1 MTRQEWNDFANAN
14 VMLHNA
20 GYFEGLA
27 KIHDDYAM
35 AIHGNGFFFPW
46 HRRFVRHYELLLQS
60 MNPNVVVPYWDWTRN
75 WQNPET
81 NPVLSNR
88 FMGGNGVGRG
98 NCVRDGLIHDWTRSF
113 PSQDCIKRGFRQG
126 NTPGPFWPMD
136 AVLRVLQ
143 SANDFRTFSTNIEN
157 GPHGNVHLGIGL
169 DFQEMYAPNDPL
181 FFLHHGMVDRIWSI
195 WQAQNPRI
203 ANDITSNDID
213 GNPINPDSPLPFYN
227 EPISS
232 SVFDGGSGYCY
243 TYDDLA
249 TRSLEEFVNL
259 DNMRSRLKSQLGSEL
274 PICNSTITESY
285 FPSVKPDTRDFMFA
299 PNVTARRRM
308 NTLVKNEVLNIL
320 GCRL

>member
-1 MTRQEWNDFANAN
+1 
-14 VMLHNA
+14 
-20 GYFEGLA
+20 
-27 KIHDDYAM
+27 
-35 AIHGNGFFFPW
+35 
-46 HRRFVRHYELLLQS
+46 
-60 MNPNVVVPYWDWTRN
+60 
-75 WQNPET
+75 
-81 NPVLSNR
+81 
-88 FMGGNGVGRG
+88 
-98 NCVRDGLIHDWTRSF
+98 
-113 PSQDCIKRGFRQG
+113 
-126 NTPGPFWPMD
+126 
-136 AVLRVLQ
+136 
-143 SANDFRTFSTNIEN
+143 
-157 GPHGNVHLGIGL
+157 
-169 DFQEMYAPNDPL
+169 
-181 FFLHHGMVDRIWSI
+181 I